1 MSTTP
6 ADHQKQQQQE
16 PKEDKDISTIPVLPS
31 AEDIFLAVKANNVSK
46 LQQIV
51 STFIE
56 NKIDPKEKFNS
67 ARTIDAD
74 SLPLVSYALV
84 NKARDSFCFLL
95 NTSGQNQ
102 DGFCCSPFLLD
113 EAKWNALT
121 HAVESNNVE
130 AVKILLDCCCI
141 TATTTSSPGS
151 VEISSD
157 HLVNQRTTEDWF
169 PLTYAICN
177 GNVEIVK
184 MLLQVPGIDLT
195 SKVDDLSHKEIAE
208 MRKYLDIVK
217 MLEEKEGR

>member
-1 MSTTP
+1 MSSTT
-6 ADHQKQQQQE
+6 AEQE
-16 PKEDKDISTIPVLPS
+16 KEQEQHETPLSSLPS
-31 AEDIFLAVKANNVSK
+31 AEDIFLAAKANNVSK

-74 SLPLVSYALV
+74 SLPLVSYSLV

-121 HAVESNNVE
+121 HAVESNN
-130 AVKILLDCCCI
+130 AAAGAGG
-141 TATTTSSPGS
+141 TPG
-151 VEISSD
+151 
-157 HLVNQRTTEDWF
+157 R
-169 PLTYAICN
+169 P
-177 GNVEIVK
+177 
-184 MLLQVPGIDLT
+184 
-195 SKVDDLSHKEIAE
+195 
-208 MRKYLDIVK
+208 
-217 MLEEKEGR
+217 